1 MATTQEAWN
10 ESGEG
15 PKPKPMGWKELYLK
29 EDWWAIWLGLG
40 MMIAAILI
48 FEGGGS
54 GLLKALAINPG
65 GLKWSALGQLGAHFS
80 QNANL
85 YLYQFLFWLV
95 LFGVSTAIMGV
106 PSGQFIPAF
115 IVLYVLS
122 IVMFAIAGWAN
133 AAKFN
138 LEAPLVALILGLVI
152 ANVFRLPKWMD
163 SAFRVEYYI
172 KLGHRAARGD
182 VPDHAG
188 ADRGPGCHRAGD
200 RHLARDLPGDLLRR
214 HASVRARPAARG
226 GDRRRRRGLRRF
238 GVHGDRGVGQ
248 REEGASLHVGN
259 AGSWVGARHDP
270 RAAFRFERD
279 GTASGRCRRL
289 DRDLGVRRRCRFRSG
304 EHLRPHGGQ

>member
-10 ESGEG
+10 ESSEG
-15 PKPKPMGWKELYLK
+15 QPPKPMGWKELYLK

-40 MMIAAILI
+40 LMIAAILI

-54 GLLKALAINPG
+54 GLLKALAVNPG
-65 GLKWSALGQLGAHFS
+65 GLKWSSVDQLGAHFS

-115 IVLYVLS
+115 VVLYVLS

-138 LEAPLVALILGLVI
+138 LEAPLVALVLGLVI

-163 SAFRVEYYI
+163 SAFRVEYFI
-172 KLGHRAARGD
+172 KLGI
-182 VPDHAG
+182 VLLG
-188 ADRGPGCHRAGD
+188 ATFPITLVLTAGPGGNRAGD
-200 RHLARDLPGDLLRR
+200 RHLARDLP
-214 HASVRARPAARG
+214 
-226 GDRRRRRGLRRF
+226 
-238 GVHGDRGVGQ
+238 
-248 REEGASLHVGN
+248 
-259 AGSWVGARHDP
+259 
-270 RAAFRFERD
+270 
-279 GTASGRCRRL
+279 
-289 DRDLGVRRRCRFRSG
+289 RDLSSSRPGPSG
-304 EHLRPHGGQ
+304 STGGSRQ